1 MERILVVEDE
11 YMINQIVTEF
21 LKDRKYEVYSVRSG
35 EQALDTFTEQTFDL
49 ILLDIML
56 PGIKGT
62 DVLKKIRETSD
73 VPIVMLTALDDE
85 YTQLLSFSHL
95 ISDYIVKPFSPLILI
110 KRIENVFRMNQGNPN
125 INIGEYTIDLD
136 GGLVKFQEEDIHLTR
151 KEYDI
156 LVILIRNK
164 GKIITREQLV
174 YQVWSYEYHLE
185 NRILDNHIKNIRKKM
200 PLLSIKTI
208 KNRGYQLEATT

>member
-1 MERILVVEDE
+1 MEKILVVEDE

-21 LKDRKYEVYSVRSG
+21 LKERKYEVCSVRSG
-35 EQALDTFTEQTFDL
+35 EQALEVFAEETFDL

-56 PGIKGT
+56 PGIRGT

-73 VPIVMLTALDDE
+73 VPIIMLTALDDE

-95 ISDYIVKPFSPLILI
+95 ISDYVVKPFSPLILI
-110 KRIENVFRMNQGNPN
+110 KRIENVFRLNKGNPH
-125 INIGEYTIDLD
+125 ITIGEYAIDLD
-136 GGLVKFQEEDIHLTR
+136 GGLVKHQTEEIHLTR

-156 LVILIRNK
+156 LVVLIRNK
-164 GKIITREQLV
+164 GKIVTREQLV

-208 KNRGYQLEATT
+208 KNRGYQLEVSP

>member
-1 MERILVVEDE
+1 MEKILVVEDE

-21 LKDRKYEVYSVRSG
+21 LKERTYEIYSVRSG
-35 EQALDTFTEQTFDL
+35 EKALEVFAEQQFDL

-56 PGIKGT
+56 PGIRGT

-73 VPIVMLTALDDE
+73 IPIIMLTALDDE

-95 ISDYIVKPFSPLILI
+95 INDYVVKPFSPLILM
-110 KRIENVFRMNQGNPN
+110 KRIENVFRMNHGNPH
-125 INIGEYTIDLD
+125 INIGEYSIDLD
-136 GGLVKFQEEDIHLTR
+136 GGLVKKLDEEIYLTR

-156 LVILIRNK
+156 LVILLRNK

-174 YQVWSYEYHLE
+174 HQVWSYEYHLE
-185 NRILDNHIKNIRKKM
+185 NRILDNHLKNIRKKM

-208 KNRGYQLEATT
+208 KNRGYQLEDSP

>member
-1 MERILVVEDE
+1 MEKILVVEDE

-21 LKDRKYEVYSVRSG
+21 LKERTYEIYSVRSG
-35 EQALDTFTEQTFDL
+35 EKALEVFAEQQFDL

-56 PGIKGT
+56 PGIRGT

-73 VPIVMLTALDDE
+73 IPIIMLTALDDE

-95 ISDYIVKPFSPLILI
+95 INDYVVKPFSPLILM
-110 KRIENVFRMNQGNPN
+110 KRIENVFRMTHGNPH
-125 INIGEYTIDLD
+125 INIGEYSIDLD
-136 GGLVKFQEEDIHLTR
+136 GGLVKKLDEEIYLTR

-156 LVILIRNK
+156 LVILLRNK

-174 YQVWSYEYHLE
+174 HQVWSYEYHLE
-185 NRILDNHIKNIRKKM
+185 NRILDNHLKNIRKKM

-208 KNRGYQLEATT
+208 KNRGYQLEDSP

>member
-1 MERILVVEDE
+1 MEKILVVEDE

-21 LKDRKYEVYSVRSG
+21 LKERKYEVYSVRSG
-35 EQALDTFTEQTFDL
+35 EQALEVFAEQTFDL

-56 PGIKGT
+56 PGIRGT

-73 VPIVMLTALDDE
+73 VPIIMLTALDDE

-95 ISDYIVKPFSPLILI
+95 ISDYVVKPFSPLILI

-125 INIGEYTIDLD
+125 ITIGEYAIDLD
-136 GGLVKFQEEDIHLTR
+136 GGLVKHQEEEIHLTR

-156 LVILIRNK
+156 LVVLIRNK
-164 GKIITREQLV
+164 GKIVTREQLV

-208 KNRGYQLEATT
+208 KNRGYQLEDTP

>member
-21 LKDRKYEVYSVRSG
+21 LKERKYEVYSVRSG
-35 EQALDTFTEQTFDL
+35 EQALEVFAERTFDL

-56 PGIKGT
+56 PGIRGT

-73 VPIVMLTALDDE
+73 VPIIMLTALDDE

-95 ISDYIVKPFSPLILI
+95 ISDYVVKPFSPLILI
-110 KRIENVFRMNQGNPN
+110 KRIENVFRMNQGNPH
-125 INIGEYTIDLD
+125 ITIGEYDIDLD
-136 GGLVKFQEEDIHLTR
+136 GGLVKYQEEEIHLTR

-174 YQVWSYEYHLE
+174 YQAWSYEYQLE
-185 NRILDNHIKNIRKKM
+185 SRILDNHLKNIRKKM

-208 KNRGYQLEATT
+208 KNRGYQLEDTP

>member
-21 LKDRKYEVYSVRSG
+21 LKERKYEVYSVRSG
-35 EQALDTFTEQTFDL
+35 EQALEVFAEQTFDL

-56 PGIKGT
+56 PGIRGT
-62 DVLKKIRETSD
+62 DILKKIRATSD
-73 VPIVMLTALDDE
+73 VPIIMLTALDDE

-95 ISDYIVKPFSPLILI
+95 ISDYVVKPFSPLILI
-110 KRIENVFRMNQGNPN
+110 KRIENVFRLNQGNPH
-125 INIGEYTIDLD
+125 ITIGEYTIDLD
-136 GGLVKFQEEDIHLTR
+136 GGLVKYQEEEIHLTR

-174 YQVWSYEYHLE
+174 YQVWSYEYQLE
-185 NRILDNHIKNIRKKM
+185 SRILDNHLKNIRKKM

-208 KNRGYQLEATT
+208 KNRGYQLEDTP

>member
-11 YMINQIVTEF
+11 YMLNQIVTEF
-21 LKDRKYEVYSVRSG
+21 LKERKYEVYSARSG
-35 EQALDTFTEQTFDL
+35 EQALNAFSEQPFDL

-56 PGIKGT
+56 PGIRGT

-73 VPIVMLTALDDE
+73 VPIIMLTALDDE

-95 ISDYIVKPFSPLILI
+95 ISDFVVKPFSPLILI

-208 KNRGYQLEATT
+208 KNRGYQLEATP

>member
-11 YMINQIVTEF
+11 YMISQIVTEF

-35 EQALDTFTEQTFDL
+35 EQALDAFTEQTFDL

-56 PGIKGT
+56 PGIRGT

-73 VPIVMLTALDDE
+73 VPIIMLTALDDE

-208 KNRGYQLEATT
+208 KNRGYQLEATE

>member
-35 EQALDTFTEQTFDL
+35 EQALEAFAEQTFDL

-56 PGIKGT
+56 PGIRGT

-73 VPIVMLTALDDE
+73 VPIIMLTALDDE

-95 ISDYIVKPFSPLILI
+95 ISDYVVKPFSPLILI
-110 KRIENVFRMNQGNPN
+110 KRIENVFRLKQGKPQ
-125 INIGEYTIDLD
+125 IDVGDYSVDLD
-136 GGLVKFQEEDIHLTR
+136 GGVVKHQDEEIHLTR

-156 LVILIRNK
+156 LVVLIKNK
-164 GKIITREQLV
+164 GKIVTREQLV

-200 PLLSIKTI
+200 PPLSIKTI
-208 KNRGYQLEATT
+208 KNRGYQLEV